1 MYDELVKQLRE
12 KHQAYVATYN
22 VKSGQIFKDA
32 ADAIEKLAK
41 ESERWQA
48 EAKDWYLA
56 YMDLLPTCEE
66 SEEENERTD

>member
-22 VKSGQIFKDA
+22 AKSGQIFKDA
-32 ADAIEKLAK
+32 ADAIEELAK
-41 ESERWQA
+41 ESERWKA

-56 YMDLLPTCEE
+56 YMDLLPIREE
-66 SEEENERTD
+66 SEEEDEC